1 MKGVGNEDL
10 CFVCGACFVNGGG
23 EEEDKEG
30 RKCLRFDVRPAM
42 ARNPICDSGESE
54 CRGLRGT
61 KQKTSSEGKGG
72 STRREG
78 SDVGKMKTEGQ
89 R

>member
-1 MKGVGNEDL
+1 MRICVL
-10 CFVCGACFVNGGG
+10 CAEHVLSMGEEGGG
-23 EEEDKEG
+23 GQRG

-78 SDVGKMKTEGQ
+78 SDVGKMRTEG
-89 R
+89 RR